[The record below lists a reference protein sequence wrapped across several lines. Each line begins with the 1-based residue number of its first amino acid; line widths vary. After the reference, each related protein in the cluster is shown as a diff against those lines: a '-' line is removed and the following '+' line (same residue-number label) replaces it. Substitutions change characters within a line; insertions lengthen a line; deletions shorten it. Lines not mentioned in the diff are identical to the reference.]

1 MNMSK
6 RLLLS
11 LWIMTF
17 AAAAVPLRAQIT
29 VEEYR
34 LAVADYSWSLQQAR
48 SQSRQ
53 AQASMARART
63 GYLPA
68 LSATGAFTQ
77 TFRKFS
83 GLEPWTS
90 LVRPQI
96 EQTVYGGGAVE
107 ADYRQAQ
114 LAYDIALCTEQ
125 TSWFDVRYSADY
137 AYWSLSRAENYL
149 RAMRDYVKIVGS
161 LQQVVHRRFEEGY
174 IAKSDVLQIDSR
186 MSDAEYQLVAAERLH
201 EVALHNFNIMC
212 GDEVEREVT
221 LAQSI
226 LDTIEQPRRM
236 SMSEITV
243 RRPDFTASR
252 MRIDAAQ
259 WGVKTVRAAYLPKVS
274 VGVYGA
280 WQPYTPNST
289 GKTYVDGGAYLS
301 LSVPI
306 FHFRER
312 SHAVLAARQ
321 VVRQSELQSAELY
334 DTILRE
340 EIDGWTDLMSAH
352 AQMLSSQQS
361 LGLAAEN
368 LEISTYSYGEGLAT
382 ILDVMQ
388 AQISWLQIY
397 TNAITAQFNYAVA
410 VASYARI
417 TSMP

>member
-1 MNMSK
+1 MSK
-6 RLLLS
+6 RLFLS
-11 LWIMTF
+11 VAFVAF
-17 AAAAVPLRAQIT
+17 AAVAAPLRAQIS

-34 LAVADYSWSLQQAR
+34 LAVADYSWTLQQTR
-48 SQSRQ
+48 SQSEAARS
-53 AQASMARART
+53 SMARAHT
-63 GYLPA
+63 GYLPS
-68 LSATGAFTQ
+68 LSATGSFTQ

-90 LVRPQI
+90 SLRPQI

-114 LAYDIALCTEQ
+114 LAYDIALCAEQ
-125 TSWFDVRYSADY
+125 TSWFDVRYAADY

-149 RAMRDYVKIVGS
+149 KAIRDYVAIVGS
-161 LQQVVHRRFEEGY
+161 LQQVVHRRFDEGY
-174 IAKSDVLQIDSR
+174 IAKGDVLQIDSR
-186 MSDAEYQLVAAERLH
+186 MSDAEYQLVAAEH
-201 EVALHNFNIMC
+201 GYVVALHNFNIMC
-212 GDEVEREVT
+212 GDEVEHEVI
-221 LAQSI
+221 LSQSI
-226 LDTIEQPRRM
+226 LDTVARPQRM

-243 RRPDFTASR
+243 RRADFTASR
-252 MRIDAAQ
+252 MRTDAAQ
-259 WGVKTVRAAYLPKVS
+259 WGVKRVRADYLPKVA
-274 VGVYGA
+274 VGVFGA

-312 SHAVLAARQ
+312 SHAVRAAEQ
-321 VVRQSELQSAELY
+321 TVRQSELQSAELY
-334 DTILRE
+334 DAILRE
-340 EIDGWTDLMSAH
+340 EIDGWTALESAY

-361 LGLAAEN
+361 LDLAAEN

>member
-1 MNMSK
+1 MRK
-6 RLLLS
+6 TLLLS
-11 LWIMTF
+11 VAVM
-17 AAAAVPLRAQIT
+17 ASAAVMPLGAQIT

-34 LAVADYSWSLQQAR
+34 AAVADYSWDLKSARSESEQAR
-48 SQSRQ
+48 
-53 AQASMARART
+53 ASMARART
-63 GYLPA
+63 GYFPE
-68 LSATGAFTQ
+68 LSATGSFTH

-90 LVRPQI
+90 LLRPQI
-96 EQTVYGGGAVE
+96 EQMVYAGGAVA

-114 LAYDIALCTEQ
+114 LAYDIAVCDEQ
-125 TSWFDVRYSADY
+125 TSWFDVRYAADY

-149 RAMRDYVKIVGS
+149 RAIRDYVEIVGA
-161 LQQVVHRRFEEGY
+161 LQRVVHRRFEEGY

-186 MSDAEYQLVAAERLH
+186 MSDAEYQLVAAEH
-201 EVALHNFNIMC
+201 SHVVALHNFNIMC
-212 GDEVEREVT
+212 GGEVTREVT

-226 LDTIEQPRRM
+226 LDTIELPQRM
-236 SMSEITV
+236 PMSEITA
-243 RRPDFTASR
+243 RRADFTASR

-259 WGVKTVRAAYLPKVS
+259 WGVKRVRAAYLPKVS
-274 VGVYGA
+274 AGVYGA
-280 WQPYTPNST
+280 WQPYTPNAT
-289 GKTYVDGGAYLS
+289 GKTYVDGGVYLS

-312 SHAVLAARQ
+312 SHAVRAAAET
-321 VVRQSELQSAELY
+321 VRQSELQSAALY
-334 DTILRE
+334 DTILQE

-352 AQMLSSQQS
+352 AQMLSSLQS

-410 VASYARI
+410 VSSYARI

>member
-1 MNMSK
+1 MRK
-6 RLLLS
+6 TS
-11 LWIMTF
+11 LFTLAVALAWGI
-17 AAAAVPLRAQIT
+17 VPLGAQIT

-34 LAVADYSWSLQQAR
+34 LAVADYSWTLQSAH
-48 SQSRQ
+48 SQSDE
-53 AQASMARART
+53 ARAVMSRAHT
-63 GYLPA
+63 GYLPT
-68 LSATGAFTQ
+68 LSATGSFTH

-96 EQTVYGGGAVE
+96 EQTVYGGGAVA

-114 LAYDIALCTEQ
+114 LAYDIALCQEQ
-125 TSWFDVRYSADY
+125 TSWFDVRYAADY

-149 RAMRDYVKIVGS
+149 RAIRDYVAIVES
-161 LQQVVHRRFEEGY
+161 LQRVVHDRFEEGY
-174 IAKSDVLQIDSR
+174 IAKGDVLQIDSR
-186 MSDAEYQLVAAERLH
+186 MSDAEYQLVAAEQAH
-201 EVALHNFNIMC
+201 MVALHNFNIMC
-212 GDEVEREVT
+212 GDEVAREVT
-221 LAQSI
+221 LSQSI
-226 LDTIEQPRRM
+226 LDTIERPQRM
-236 SMSEITV
+236 SMSEITT
-243 RRPDFTASR
+243 RRADFTASR
-252 MRIDAAQ
+252 MRIDRAR
-259 WGVKTVRAAYLPKVS
+259 WGVKSVRAGYLPKVS

-312 SHAVLAARQ
+312 HHAVAAAGEA
-321 VVRQSELQSAELY
+321 VRRSEFESAALY
-334 DTILRE
+334 DTILQE
-340 EIDGWTDLMSAH
+340 EIDGWTALTSAY
-352 AQMLSSQQS
+352 AQMQSSQQS

-368 LEISTYSYGEGLAT
+368 LRISTYSYGEGLAT

-397 TNAITAQFNYAVA
+397 TNTITAQFNYAVA

>member
-1 MNMSK
+1 MRKISLP
-6 RLLLS
+6 LL
-11 LWIMTF
+11 I
-17 AAAAVPLRAQIT
+17 AAFVCGLTPLGAQIT

-34 LAVADYSWSLQQAR
+34 LAVADYSWTLQSAHSQSEQAR
-48 SQSRQ
+48 SSMSRTH
-53 AQASMARART
+53 T
-63 GYLPA
+63 GYLPT
-68 LSATGAFTQ
+68 LSATGSFTQ
-77 TFRKFS
+77 AFRKFS

-96 EQTVYGGGAVE
+96 EQTVYGGGAVV

-114 LAYDIALCTEQ
+114 LAYDIALCEEQ
-125 TSWFDVRYSADY
+125 TSWFDVRYAADY
-137 AYWSLSRAENYL
+137 AYWSLSRSENYL
-149 RAMRDYVKIVGS
+149 QAMRDYVEIVGS
-161 LQQVVHRRFEEGY
+161 LQRVVHDRFEEGY
-174 IAKSDVLQIDSR
+174 IAKGDVLQIDSR
-186 MSDAEYQLVAAERLH
+186 MSDAEYQLVAAEH
-201 EVALHNFNIMC
+201 AHAVALHNFNIMC
-212 GDEVEREVT
+212 GDEVTREVT

-226 LDTIEQPRRM
+226 LDTIEPPQRM
-236 SMSEITV
+236 SMSEITA
-243 RRPDFTASR
+243 RRADFTASR
-252 MRIDAAQ
+252 MRIDQAQ
-259 WGVKTVRAAYLPKVS
+259 WGVKRVRADYLPKVS
-274 VGVYGA
+274 VGVFGA
-280 WQPYTPNST
+280 WQPYTPNAT

-312 SHAVLAARQ
+312 HHAVAAAGES
-321 VVRQSELQSAELY
+321 VRRSEFESAALY
-334 DTILRE
+334 DTILQE
-340 EIDGWTDLMSAH
+340 EIDGWAALMSAH

-368 LEISTYSYGEGLAT
+368 LRISTYSYGEGQAT